1 MTARHSAVSSGTSAR
16 AFALGSV
23 VALTALSVPGVAFA
37 AQGDNNGNKNS
48 RQTICHSTNS
58 NTNPYVV
65 ITPNKNGDLD
75 GHTHHTGP
83 IWSPDLKAQ
92 HISWGDIIPPFD
104 YNNHGTPAHYDGMNW
119 TAEGQAWFA
128 NGCAAPSGGG
138 GGTTGGTT
146 GDTTGGTTGDTTGGT
161 TGSTTGGTTGGG
173 STGGGSTGGGGG
185 GGTSGGGSFTGGGGG
200 TFTGGGGGTTVTPPA
215 VTPSTLPF
223 TGVELGDQV
232 AYGGALVLAGIG
244 TVLLTSRRRPSTR

>member
-37 AQGDNNGNKNS
+37 AQGDNNGNKNT

-83 IWSPDLKAQ
+83 IWAPDLKAQ

-104 YNNHGTPAHYDGMNW
+104 YNDHGKPAHYAGMNW
-119 TAEGQAWFA
+119 TDEGQAWFA
-128 NGCAAPSGGG
+128 NGCAAPGGGGG

-146 GDTTGGTTGDTTGGT
+146 GGGT
-161 TGSTTGGTTGGG
+161 
-173 STGGGSTGGGGG
+173 TGGGGG
-185 GGTSGGGSFTGGGGG
+185 GGTSGGGATGGGGGGDGTFTGGGGG
-200 TFTGGGGGTTVTPPA
+200 TFTGGGGSTTVTPPA
-215 VTPSTLPF
+215 TPSTLPF

-244 TVLLTSRRRPSTR
+244 IVLLTTRRRPSTR